1 MGIIILISPG
11 WGEEGVWHLANPHSV
26 NGVAITML
34 LTMLPFKVFF
44 FLNMTGCVKDP
55 QGIGLGGQ
63 AERTKNIRVYQNT
76 RHRTKPKNLLKDNFE
91 KKYDCD
97 SLTPMK

>member
-44 FLNMTGCVKDP
+44 F
-55 QGIGLGGQ
+55 
-63 AERTKNIRVYQNT
+63 
-76 RHRTKPKNLLKDNFE
+76 F
-91 KKYDCD
+91 KYDRVRERPTGNRFGGAGGED
-97 SLTPMK
+97 QEHQSIPKHQAQNQAQESVKG

>member
-1 MGIIILISPG
+1 M
-11 WGEEGVWHLANPHSV
+11 
-26 NGVAITML
+26 
-34 LTMLPFKVFF
+34 
-44 FLNMTGCVKDP
+44 KDP

-91 KKYDCD
+91 TKV
-97 SLTPMK
+97 